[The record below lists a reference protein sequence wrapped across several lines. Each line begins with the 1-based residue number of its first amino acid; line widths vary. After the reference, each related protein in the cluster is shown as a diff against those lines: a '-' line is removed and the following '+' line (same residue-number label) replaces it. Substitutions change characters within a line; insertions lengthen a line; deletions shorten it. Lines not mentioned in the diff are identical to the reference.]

1 MGIRPKL
8 FLVFIAFGIIPML
21 VLSIVNYWSG
31 MRAVEALLL
40 SNVERDALAVANG
53 VETRE
58 RECEVGLVN
67 LARTRPLRDYVRS
80 SSSGNG
86 GGAGSQKPQASG
98 EKESDSSP
106 PVSSSADNDVPKD
119 VRVEAGALLL
129 SNQKYY
135 AAITCL
141 DPAGH
146 PLFHVEQ
153 NSRLTDDA
161 VVGLDSLR
169 WQTKDFLPSTVAADE
184 RVWTTTEQTPIRSP
198 SMRESSGITVRY
210 TVPVFTGE
218 EGATITTRTTRG
230 ALVVDLKLGARIKEA
245 ASSLNTLSRSQA
257 SSATA
262 RTTEPASS
270 SRLVIVLDRTG
281 RIVYHT
287 NDALLYQSAL
297 SAAPSFKQVAEAMM
311 ARESGWKFY
320 DSPDGTRW
328 LAVYRPIASL
338 ELSVAAAGDYT
349 ASVRGLHR
357 AGLIVIILSV
367 LVGLATAI
375 LLIRVVRHTALSI
388 ERVTEGAVRIA
399 GGNLD
404 QRIEVRSSDEV
415 HLLAESFNRMSDRLR
430 EQIARE
436 AEARQFQSF
445 MRLSAMLTH
454 DLKNAISS
462 LSMLV
467 RNMERQFDNEEFR
480 ADAMR
485 SLKDAT
491 DKLRSLVA
499 RLSEPVRSLSG
510 EFKMPRPTDLV
521 PIIKRVLAATVG
533 AGDPFHEVEM
543 RLPSSL
549 LATVDAERL
558 EKVIENL
565 VLNAL
570 EAMGTEKGKLTVE
583 AGAEGDDQIFFSI
596 TDTGSGMS
604 EEFQR
609 TRLFHAFSTTKA
621 KGIGLGLYT
630 CREVIKV
637 HGGHIEVKSEKGTG
651 TTFRVVLPSSQITKL
666 MTSSR

>member
-8 FLVFIAFGIIPML
+8 FLVFFAFGIIPML

-40 SNVERDALAVANG
+40 SNVERDAVGVARG

-58 RECEVGLVN
+58 REYQAGLIT
-67 LARTRPLRDYVRS
+67 LARTRSLRDYVRR
-80 SSSGNG
+80 
-86 GGAGSQKPQASG
+86 GGAGKQEP
-98 EKESDSSP
+98 P
-106 PVSSSADNDVPKD
+106 PVSPSVDNGVPVD
-119 VRVEAGALLL
+119 VRVDTGALILG
-129 SNQKYY
+129 NQKYY

-141 DPAGH
+141 DTAGH

-169 WQTKDFLPSTVAADE
+169 WQTKDFLPSSVIADE
-184 RVWTTTEQTPIRSP
+184 RVWTTSEQTPLRSP
-198 SMRESSGITVRY
+198 SMRESSGIIVRY

-218 EGATITTRTTRG
+218 ERATTTTTPRG
-230 ALVVDLKLGARIKEA
+230 ALVVDLKLGALLKEA
-245 ASSLNTLSRSQA
+245 ASSLNTLSQSPA

-262 RTTEPASS
+262 RTTEPTSS

-297 SAAPSFKQVAEAMM
+297 SAAPSFKQVAGAMM
-311 ARESGWKFY
+311 AGESGWKFY

-328 LAVYRPIASL
+328 LAAYRPIAPL
-338 ELSVAAAGDYT
+338 ELSVAAAGDHT
-349 ASVRGLHR
+349 ASVRSLRRTGWL
-357 AGLIVIILSV
+357 VIILSA

-388 ERVTEGAVRIA
+388 ERVTEGAVAIA

-462 LSMLV
+462 LSLLV

-510 EFKMPRPTDLV
+510 EFQMPRPTDLV
-521 PIIKRVLAATVG
+521 PIIKRVLATTA
-533 AGDPFHEVEM
+533 ASADQLHKVET

-570 EAMGTEKGKLTVE
+570 ESMGTKKGKLTVE
-583 AGAEGDDQIFFSI
+583 AGAEDDDQIFFSI
-596 TDTGSGMS
+596 TDTGIGMS

-630 CREVIKV
+630 CREVIKM